1 MFEGVHY
8 RCYNVAMKSL
18 RGKMTILIV
27 LVVMGSSILLSF
39 ISYQR
44 AKSSLVSQLED
55 NYSAAAQKYA
65 LELTAWVSTNAT
77 IIDTLAAEIA
87 VNGITYKGY
96 DEFHSYLERSNELL
110 NKNGYVYDVYF
121 TYPNNYMVCASDF
134 LADGTVDF
142 VHEREWYTTSALT
155 GELFYSTP
163 YLDSDSLKPVITISK
178 AVYKDGELLGVLAA
192 DIFVDVLVDMV
203 SQADVGVN
211 SYAFLLD
218 QNMHVITHPNSV
230 YDYPDKP
237 VYIMDVP
244 DSPYGALVESILN
257 DTGDMVFIDDYD
269 GARRGIVSAK
279 MINTE
284 WYVCLATDRKELEKS
299 VASLMRGFVIAAG
312 VAILIGVVIAV
323 FLAKVLDQLSNQEQE
338 YRQEVLRLEK
348 QAAYEASEAKSR
360 FLADMS
366 HEIRTPINT
375 IIGMNEMILRETDNR
390 DIMVYSRNIRQ
401 SGNNL
406 LQLINGILDFSKIE
420 DGKMEIVPVKYNV
433 AFQLAYLFNSVSE
446 RAMAKNLEFITDID
460 PGIPTELYGDDARIN
475 QVLINLLT
483 NAVKYTE
490 KGSVTLTVREV
501 SRQEDSICL
510 YYEIKD
516 TGIGIKQED
525 LPRLFESFERLD
537 VVRNRNIEGTGLGMT
552 ITRRLLELMGSG
564 LKVESTYGKGS
575 SFSFELTQKIE
586 DPEPVGDYRK
596 TAENAERGSSYKESF
611 HASRA
616 RILVVDDTKLNI
628 FVVENLL
635 KKTGLSIDTA
645 FNGNDALLLSA
656 DNDYDVILMDQRMP
670 GMDGTEAMQKI
681 RDREKALGKRTPIIC
696 LTADVISGAR
706 ERYMEQGFDDY
717 LTKPIDGAELEKML
731 IRYLPEDKIEKTKV
745 VSAPQATDKTANDK
759 LFEELAG
766 VGVDVQTGLSFSTGD
781 EEMYLDILNAYA
793 AEGSTRPQKL
803 EDCLEKENLKDYGTY
818 IHAVKSSS
826 KTIGAAELSDI
837 AAMLEA
843 AAKEG
848 DLKTIGMHH
857 ADAIEKYK
865 KIVSVI
871 WNNIGEMSAKN
882 GGEGPESGDDPEILE
897 FYPD

>member
-1 MFEGVHY
+1 
-8 RCYNVAMKSL
+8 
-18 RGKMTILIV
+18 MTILIV

-55 NYSAAAQKYA
+55 NYAASAQKYA

-87 VNGITYKGY
+87 VNGITFKGY

-121 TYPNNYMVCASDF
+121 TYPDNYMVCASDF

-155 GELFYSTP
+155 GELFFSTP
-163 YLDSDSLKPVITISK
+163 YLDSDTLKPIITISK

-203 SQADVGVN
+203 SKVDVGVN

-218 QNMHVITHPNSV
+218 HNMHVITHPDSS

-237 VYIMDVP
+237 IGIMDAP
-244 DSPYGALVESILN
+244 DSPYQSLVDSIRSGA
-257 DTGDMVFIDDYD
+257 DGMVFVDDYD
-269 GARRGIVSAK
+269 GTVRGIVSAE
-279 MINTE
+279 MINTG

-312 VAILIGVVIAV
+312 VAILIGVAMAV
-323 FLAKVLDQLSNQEQE
+323 FLARVLDQLSSKEQE

-348 QAAYEASEAKSR
+348 QAADEASEAKSR

-390 DIMVYSRNIRQ
+390 DIMGYSRNIKQ

-433 AFQLAYLFNSVSE
+433 ASQMTYLINSISE
-446 RAMAKNLEFITDID
+446 RASAKNLELIADID
-460 PGIPTELYGDDARIN
+460 PGIPTGLFGDDTRIN
-475 QVLINLLT
+475 QVLTNLLT

-490 KGSVTLTVREV
+490 KGSVTLRVTEL
-501 SRQEDSICL
+501 SRQDENIVIR
-510 YYEIKD
+510 YEIAD
-516 TGIGIKQED
+516 TGIGIRQED
-525 LPRLFESFERLD
+525 MQRLFESFERLD

-552 ITRRLLELMGSG
+552 ITRRLLELMGSE
-564 LKVESTYGKGS
+564 LKVDSTYGKGS
-575 SFSFELTQKIE
+575 TFSFELSQRIE
-586 DPEPVGDYRK
+586 DTVPIGDYRK
-596 TAENAERGSSYKESF
+596 TAESTESGPSYKESF
-611 HASRA
+611 HAPDA

-635 KKTGLSIDTA
+635 KKTGLVIDTA
-645 FNGNDALLLSA
+645 VNGNDAIALA
-656 DNDYDVILMDQRMP
+656 GENDYDVILMDQRMP
-670 GMDGTEAMQKI
+670 GMDGTEAMQRI
-681 RDREKALGKRTPIIC
+681 RAHETVTGKRTPIIC

-706 ERYMEQGFDDY
+706 ERYIEQGFDDY
-717 LTKPIDGAELEKML
+717 LTKPIDGTELEKML
-731 IRYLPEDKIEKTKV
+731 IRYLPGEKVEKTQV
-745 VSAPQATDKTANDK
+745 QITASSGESSLKTG
-759 LFEELAG
+759 LFGELESAG
-766 VGVDVQTGLSFSTGD
+766 VDTSRGLSYSAGD
-781 EEMYLDILNAYA
+781 EAMYIDVLKAYA
-793 AEGSTRPQKL
+793 GEGSTRVQKL
-803 EDCLEKENLKDYGTY
+803 EDCLAFENLKDYGIY
-818 IHAVKSSS
+818 IHALKSSS
-826 KTIGAAELSDI
+826 RTIGAAGLSDI
-837 AAMLEA
+837 AAKLEA
-843 AAKEG
+843 AAKDGNMKVIRSCHE
-848 DLKTIGMHH
+848 
-857 ADAIEKYK
+857 DAMEKYR
-865 KIVSVI
+865 KIVAVI
-871 WNNIGEMSAKN
+871 RNNTGEASGIN
-882 GGEGPESGDDPEILE
+882 GGEDSGEGDEQEIFE
-897 FYPD
+897 FYPE

>member
-1 MFEGVHY
+1 
-8 RCYNVAMKSL
+8 
-18 RGKMTILIV
+18 MTILIV

-55 NYSAAAQKYA
+55 NYAASAQKYA

-87 VNGITYKGY
+87 VNGITFKGY

-121 TYPNNYMVCASDF
+121 TYPDNYMVCASDF

-155 GELFYSTP
+155 GELFFSTP
-163 YLDSDSLKPVITISK
+163 YLDSDTLKPIITISK

-203 SQADVGVN
+203 SKVDAGIN

-218 QNMHVITHPNSV
+218 HNMHVITHPDSA

-237 VYIMDVP
+237 IGIMDAP
-244 DSPYGALVESILN
+244 GSPYQSLVDSIRSGA
-257 DTGDMVFIDDYD
+257 DGMVFVDDYD
-269 GARRGIVSAK
+269 GTVRGIVSAE
-279 MINTE
+279 MINTG

-312 VAILIGVVIAV
+312 VAILIGVAMAV
-323 FLAKVLDQLSNQEQE
+323 FLARVLDQLSSKEQE

-348 QAAYEASEAKSR
+348 QAADEASEAKSR

-390 DIMVYSRNIRQ
+390 DIMGYSRNIKQ

-433 AFQLAYLFNSVSE
+433 ASQMTYLINSISE
-446 RAMAKNLEFITDID
+446 RASAKNLELIADID
-460 PGIPTELYGDDARIN
+460 PGIPTGLFGDDTRIN
-475 QVLINLLT
+475 QVLTNLLT

-490 KGSVTLTVREV
+490 KGSVTLRVTEL
-501 SRQEDSICL
+501 SRQDENIVIR
-510 YYEIKD
+510 YEIAD
-516 TGIGIKQED
+516 TGIGIRQED
-525 LPRLFESFERLD
+525 MQRLFESFERLD

-552 ITRRLLELMGSG
+552 ITRRLLELMGSE
-564 LKVESTYGKGS
+564 LKVDSTYGKGS
-575 SFSFELTQKIE
+575 TFSFELAQKIE
-586 DPEPVGDYRK
+586 DTAPIGDYRK
-596 TAENAERGSSYKESF
+596 TAESTESGPSYKESF
-611 HASRA
+611 HAPDA

-635 KKTGLSIDTA
+635 KKTGLVIDTA
-645 FNGNDALLLSA
+645 VNGNDAIALA
-656 DNDYDVILMDQRMP
+656 GENDYDVILMDQRMP
-670 GMDGTEAMQKI
+670 GMDGTEAMQRI
-681 RDREKALGKRTPIIC
+681 RAHETVTGKRTPIIC

-706 ERYMEQGFDDY
+706 ERYIEQGFDDY
-717 LTKPIDGAELEKML
+717 LTKPIDGTELEKML
-731 IRYLPEDKIEKTKV
+731 IRYLPGEKVEMTKV
-745 VSAPQATDKTANDK
+745 QVTAPSGESPLKTG
-759 LFEELAG
+759 LFGELEAAG
-766 VGVDVQTGLSFSTGD
+766 VDTSRGLSYSGGD
-781 EEMYLDILNAYA
+781 EKMYIDVLKAYA
-793 AEGSTRPQKL
+793 GEGSTRVQKL
-803 EDCLEKENLKDYGTY
+803 EDCLAFENLKDYGIY
-818 IHAVKSSS
+818 IHALKSSS
-826 KTIGAAELSDI
+826 RTIGAAELSDV
-837 AAMLEA
+837 AARLEA
-843 AAKEG
+843 AAKDG
-848 DLKTIGMHH
+848 NMKAIRSCHD
-857 ADAIEKYK
+857 DAMEKYR
-865 KIVSVI
+865 KIVTVVR
-871 WNNIGEMSAKN
+871 NNTGEASGIS
-882 GGEGPESGDDPEILE
+882 GGEGSGESDEQEIFE
-897 FYPD
+897 FYPE